1 MLRSHSHPNRKLK
14 KAQSLLE
21 FALVFPLFI
30 AIVLFLIDILRFY
43 FIQQTLSFQVREGLR
58 AGAVYDPQ
66 ATNTYTRREVIINA
80 VNESNLYGF
89 NIVFA
94 SDPPVATPTADV
106 VGSLDPFDAGIA
118 NTLVTLKLEYQNF
131 TFLTPFLGVLFETQP
146 TGSIPLSVS
155 QSFQN
160 ESL

>member
-1 MLRSHSHPNRKLK
+1 MQKSHYCSSKRNK

-30 AIVLFLIDILRFY
+30 ALVLFVIDILRFY

-66 ATNTYTRREVIINA
+66 ATNTTTRRQVIIDA
-80 VNESNLYGF
+80 VNESNLYKF
-89 NIVFA
+89 DIVFQT
-94 SDPPVATPTADV
+94 DPAIDTSTAQV
-106 VGSLDPFDAGIA
+106 VGSLNPSEAGIA
-118 NTLVTLKLEYQNF
+118 DTLVTLTLSYQSF
-131 TFLTPFLGVLFETQP
+131 TFLTPFIGVLFESQP